1 MTRVSIIVPV
11 LNEAAIIRDFLERMR
26 ADAPE
31 AEIIIVDGGST
42 DGSFEIANKIADRAV
57 QSSRGRAVQ
66 MNAGATSAS
75 GDVFWFVHADSAI
88 AQSSLASIEKI
99 LIDSKVVGGCFR
111 LRIDSLR
118 WIYRIRD
125 ALGNLLVDL
134 TGIALGDRGFFCR
147 RETFL
152 EVGGYPEISILEDAE
167 FYRKLRSRGRLV
179 QLHETIQTS
188 PRRYEKLGP
197 ATTMLFYALVMLL
210 YLARV
215 PIPALERM
223 VCAYMKR
230 RATAEGRQSNKRK

>member
-1 MTRVSIIVPV
+1 M
-11 LNEAAIIRDFLERMR
+11 LLDAAVIRRAFDRLR

-57 QSSRGRAVQ
+57 QSPRGRAIQ

-75 GDVFWFVHADSAI
+75 GDVFRFVHADSAI
-88 AQSSLASIEKI
+88 AQSSLASIEKT
-99 LIDSKVVGGCFR
+99 LIDPKVVGGCFR

-134 TGIALGDRGFFCR
+134 TGVALGDRGFFCR
-147 RETFL
+147 RETFIA
-152 EVGGYPEISILEDAE
+152 VGGYPEISILEDAE
-167 FYRKLRSRGRLV
+167 FYRGLKRHGRV
-179 QLHETIQTS
+179 IQLKESIGTS

-197 ATTMLFYALVMLL
+197 AMTMLFYALVMLL
-210 YLARV
+210 YVARV
-215 PIPALERM
+215 PIGVLERM

-230 RATAEGRQSNKRK
+230 RTRS